1 MSDES
6 EKKPKVEFV
15 DISADEAGQR
25 VDNFLLAK
33 LKGVPRSKIYRIV
46 RKGEVRVNKGRVKPE
61 YKLQPGDRVR
71 VPPVSVPERGPQ
83 ALAGPSLLRLLEG
96 AVIFENDALLVI
108 NKPSGLAVH
117 GGSGITLGLI
127 ESLRQSRPEARF
139 LELIHR
145 IDRDTSGCIMIAK
158 KRSMLRYMQQ
168 SLREKSLR
176 EHTGGAASGGIEK
189 VYWALVDGAWPKR
202 KKKIDLPLKKIE
214 LPSGE
219 NMVRIDASGKP
230 SLTHFSVLT
239 LYSCCTL
246 IEARPITGRTHQI
259 RVHAQHVGHSL
270 IGDVKYGLDSV
281 NASMKVRGFKR
292 LFLHAAKLRF
302 KLPDEDS
309 VTEVVAPLPDDLKRS
324 LASLAGP

>member
-1 MSDES
+1 MSDIA
-6 EKKPKVEFV
+6 EKKSKVTFV

-33 LKGVPRSKIYRIV
+33 LKGVPKSKIYRIV

-61 YKLQPGDRVR
+61 YKLQAGDRVR
-71 VPPVSVPERGPQ
+71 VPPVSVPERAPQ
-83 ALAGPSLLRLLEG
+83 ALAGASLLRLLEES
-96 AVIFENDALLVI
+96 VVFEDDSLLVI

-117 GGSGITLGLI
+117 GGSGVNLGLI
-127 ESLRQSRPEARF
+127 EALRQARPDARF

-168 SLREKSLR
+168 ALREKSLK
-176 EHTGGAASGGIEK
+176 GSSSGIEK
-189 VYWALVDGAWPKR
+189 VYWALVDGTWSKR
-202 KKKIDLPLKKIE
+202 CKKIDLPLKKVE

-219 NMVRIDASGKP
+219 NMVRVDASGKP
-230 SLTHFSVLT
+230 SLTQFSVLQA
-239 LYSCCTL
+239 YADCTL
-246 IEARPITGRTHQI
+246 VEARPITGRTHQI

-270 IGDVKYGLDSV
+270 IGDAKYGFDQV
-281 NASMKVRGFKR
+281 NAVMRGRGFKR

-302 KLPDEDS
+302 KLPESDD
-309 VTEVVAPLPDDLKRS
+309 VTEVVAPLPDELQLALAKLKKS
-324 LASLAGP
+324 G

>member
-1 MSDES
+1 MSDIA
-6 EKKPKVEFV
+6 EKKSKVTFV

-33 LKGVPRSKIYRIV
+33 LKGVPKSKIYRIV

-61 YKLQPGDRVR
+61 YKLQAGDRVR
-71 VPPVSVPERGPQ
+71 VPPVSVPERAPQ
-83 ALAGPSLLRLLEG
+83 ALAGASLLRLLEES
-96 AVIFENDALLVI
+96 VVFEDDSLLVI

-117 GGSGITLGLI
+117 GGSGVNLGLI
-127 ESLRQSRPEARF
+127 EALRQARPDARF

-168 SLREKSLR
+168 ALREKSLK
-176 EHTGGAASGGIEK
+176 GSSSGIEK
-189 VYWALVDGAWPKR
+189 VYWALVDGIWSKR
-202 KKKIDLPLKKIE
+202 CKKIDLPLKKVE

-219 NMVRIDASGKP
+219 NMVRVDASGKP
-230 SLTHFSVLT
+230 SLTQFSVLQA
-239 LYSCCTL
+239 YADCTL
-246 IEARPITGRTHQI
+246 VEARPITGRTHQI

-270 IGDVKYGLDSV
+270 IGDAKYGFDQV
-281 NASMKVRGFKR
+281 NAVMRGRGFKR

-302 KLPDEDS
+302 KLPESDD
-309 VTEVVAPLPDDLKRS
+309 VTEVVAPLPDELQLALAKLKKS
-324 LASLAGP
+324 G